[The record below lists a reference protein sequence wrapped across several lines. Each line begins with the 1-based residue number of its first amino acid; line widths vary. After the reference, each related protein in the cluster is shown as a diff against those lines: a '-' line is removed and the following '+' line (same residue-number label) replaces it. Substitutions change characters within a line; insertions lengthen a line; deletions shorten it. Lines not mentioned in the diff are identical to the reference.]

1 MKHLRIL
8 LLATVATG
16 GVFAAFAS
24 GAGPLARL
32 SNSAAGVTGANAP
45 LVLVDDDEDEDEDED
60 EGGYFHWRKSGHG
73 HDRHDGEHHGDDDD
87 DDGEDDDDGQR
98 QGGRNNPGQVGTTM
112 PPKNGLILE
121 GSAPKV
127 QVH

>member
-1 MKHLRIL
+1 MKNLRIL

-16 GVFAAFAS
+16 GVLAAFAS
-24 GAGPLARL
+24 GAGPLGRL
-32 SNSAAGVTGANAP
+32 SNAAAGVTGASAP
-45 LVLVDDDEDEDEDED
+45 LVLVDDEEDEDED

-73 HDRHDGEHHGDDDD
+73 HDRHDDEHHGDDDD

-98 QGGRNNPGQVGTTM
+98 QGGRNNPGQFGTTI

-127 QVH
+127 QVN

>member
-1 MKHLRIL
+1 MKNLRIL

-16 GVFAAFAS
+16 GVLAAFAS
-24 GAGPLARL
+24 GAGPLVRL
-32 SNSAAGVTGANAP
+32 SNTTTTTGANAP
-45 LVLVDDDEDEDEDED
+45 LVLVDDDEDEDE
-60 EGGYFHWRKSGHG
+60 GGYLSWRKSGHG
-73 HDRHDGEHHGDDDD
+73 HDRDDDDDDD

-127 QVH
+127 QVN